1 MARYKVLS
9 VETDGVEN
17 DVQTELPLDA
27 DRVYFDNTGTT
38 ITATDVRGAII
49 QAQTG
54 SVTPDNFSYRY
65 IESKTILIPVDQQ
78 MVTFFSISLLDA
90 GQLIIDGELILFS

>member
-9 VETDGVEN
+9 VEVDGVES

-27 DRVYFDNTGTT
+27 DRVFFDNTGTSF
-38 ITATDVRGAII
+38 TATDVRSAII

-54 SVTPDNFSYRY
+54 SVTPDNFSYKS
-65 IESKTILIPVDQQ
+65 IQNKTILIPEDQQ
-78 MVTFFSISLLDA
+78 MTTFFNISLLDA
-90 GQLIIDGELILFS
+90 GQLVIDGELILFS